1 MDSCINVIRK
11 PTPVAEISGCE
22 LFSGKKSVRGWQ
34 RGSRGLCSVYRSGE
48 SAAGGG
54 TEDKL
59 RVAFA
64 EVRQDDSLKPPLGRT
79 FSGQP
84 PNRGFLSAITDFAAV
99 TLNHHGSK
107 SVSPLAARI
116 FSLQREGTSIVRS
129 EPEP

>member
-1 MDSCINVIRK
+1 MNVIRK

-22 LFSGKKSVRGWQ
+22 LFSGKKPVRG
-34 RGSRGLCSVYRSGE
+34 RGSRGLCSLYRSGE

-54 TEDKL
+54 TEDNL

-64 EVRQDDSLKPPLGRT
+64 EDRQDDSLKPSLGRT

-84 PNRGFLSAITDFAAV
+84 PNRGFLRGITDFAAV
-99 TLNHHGSK
+99 TLNHHESK
-107 SVSPLAARI
+107 SVSPLAAGI

-129 EPEP
+129 GA